1 VIDQGDTAIE
11 LAEREL
17 HFVVQASGRDT
28 TRNQRRVSR
37 RGPVRRTRLRGSLA
51 MHIGPTIIV
60 KRTLSPEA
68 TRYNPNEPLH
78 SRSRILLS
86 LERFRDILMYDGQ
99 TEGISGESKRFCFHL
114 MSRKT
119 FMPRRHPSDD
129 AWSYFA
135 NASVFRN
142 LTNRT
147 EKGYSRPD
155 GSGRSRTQDVR
166 TTRVLLRAGL
176 GLALPDTDGGSSDGD
191 LATGGTGVL
200 GVLGDFHLLDAI
212 REEARGQMGTWGMW
226 EGTYVFLNEAP
237 YRTPYFPVIPTF
249 LVRLV

>member
-1 VIDQGDTAIE
+1 
-11 LAEREL
+11 
-17 HFVVQASGRDT
+17 
-28 TRNQRRVSR
+28 
-37 RGPVRRTRLRGSLA
+37 
-51 MHIGPTIIV
+51 
-60 KRTLSPEA
+60 
-68 TRYNPNEPLH
+68 
-78 SRSRILLS
+78 
-86 LERFRDILMYDGQ
+86 
-99 TEGISGESKRFCFHL
+99 
-114 MSRKT
+114 
-119 FMPRRHPSDD
+119 MPRRHPSDD

-135 NASVFRN
+135 MPSVFRN

-212 REEARGQMGTWGMW
+212 REEAKEVSWEHGECGRG
-226 EGTYVFLNEAP
+226 
-237 YRTPYFPVIPTF
+237 RTSSSTRHRIAHRTF
-249 LVRLV
+249 R